1 MKNVLGEAVLVA
13 VLGVTLAFLAN
24 SLSRRGLKLT
34 RDYFPGGSRS
44 STPLRLATGPA
55 TNTAATP
62 AQMAIERLRQK
73 GLQVVDDEQV
83 QTLFHDPRYEQGGII
98 FIDARNDDEYQ
109 RGHIPGAYHLDHM
122 YPEKYLGGV
131 LPACELAQQIVV
143 YCHGGDCELSEFA
156 AELLRKSAGVPNEK
170 LFIYAGGINSWQA
183 HKFAV
188 ESGDRKS
195 GQLTTSAK

>member
-13 VLGVTLAFLAN
+13 VLGATLSFAAN

-34 RDYFPGGSRS
+34 TDYFPGGNHPSIPTRV
-44 STPLRLATGPA
+44 AGAA

-62 AQMAIERLRQK
+62 AQMALERLRQK
-73 GLQVVDDEQV
+73 GLQVVDDEQI

-98 FIDARNDDEYQ
+98 FIDARNDEEYE

-122 YPEKYLGGV
+122 YAAKYLGAV
-131 LPACELAQQIVV
+131 LPACGLAQQIVV

-156 AELLRKSAGVPNEK
+156 AELLRNSAGVPNEK

-183 HKFAV
+183 HKLPL
-188 ESGDRKS
+188 ESGGRKS